1 MTMSFNTLRLK
12 LSTQNGRKKKR
23 NANLYFFVVV
33 VIVVVSTGC
42 VSISLYWHKIYT
54 QEVTL
59 VNLTVIYIS
68 QIFKVYKL

>member
-23 NANLYFFVVV
+23 KANLYFFVVV
-33 VIVVVSTGC
+33 VVIVSTGC
-42 VSISLYWHKIYT
+42 VLISLYWHKIYT

-68 QIFKVYKL
+68 QSFKVYKL